1 MRFELFLQAGYTI
14 YLSEHYQFWRF
25 SSLTKTKNMLKY
37 LGVSRI
43 IEDFVEIC
51 ENQGRNSRVSRDFLS
66 EGFPLISKIL
76 GFQKNVK
83 KSK

>member
-1 MRFELFLQAGYTI
+1 
-14 YLSEHYQFWRF
+14 
-25 SSLTKTKNMLKY
+25 MLKY